1 MESNSLPTSKHAA
14 FYARLAEA
22 HRLNKCDLL
31 DSEEVVELCRNPACE
46 LLIPAYAAFMCQAMR
61 EILKQP
67 QDIKSIRSWYVLV
80 RFAEA
85 ALLMKDQVLLN
96 LIANCAE
103 MAEAPTTF
111 GRLMQVFLMCLGHRA
126 IPEQVAVWCEEQK
139 QVCLADCAVCLCRTA
154 EIAHAE
160 RDRDALKALMLLSEE
175 VLPEQ
180 AKHETIA
187 TNDLDYE
194 MLLMKARYDDSCGAK
209 IDLEPLCAIA
219 RKMQGY
225 MREKFCREI
234 ATTFPHAATPERCA
248 ICLREFCD
256 VKIFR

>member
-1 MESNSLPTSKHAA
+1 MEDNSLPSSKHAA

-22 HRLNKCDLL
+22 HRLNKNDLL

-46 LLIPAYAAFMCQAMR
+46 LLIPAYAAFMCQALR
-61 EILKQP
+61 EILQQP
-67 QDIKSIRSWYVLV
+67 QDVKTTRSWYVLV

-85 ALLMKDQVLLN
+85 ALLLKDQVLLN

-103 MAEAPTTF
+103 MAEAPSTF
-111 GRLMQVFLMCLGHRA
+111 ERLMQVFLMCLGHRA

-160 RDRDALKALMLLSEE
+160 RDRDALKALMMLSEE
-175 VLPEQ
+175 ILPEQ
-180 AKHETIA
+180 AKLETIS

-194 MLLMKARYDDSCGAK
+194 MLLMKTRYDDSCGVK
-209 IDLEPLCAIA
+209 VNIEPLCAIA
-219 RKMQGY
+219 RNMHGY
-225 MREKFCREI
+225 LREAFCREI
-234 ATTFPHAATPERCA
+234 ATTFPQAATPERCA
-248 ICLREFCD
+248 ICMREH
-256 VKIFR
+256 VELKIFR